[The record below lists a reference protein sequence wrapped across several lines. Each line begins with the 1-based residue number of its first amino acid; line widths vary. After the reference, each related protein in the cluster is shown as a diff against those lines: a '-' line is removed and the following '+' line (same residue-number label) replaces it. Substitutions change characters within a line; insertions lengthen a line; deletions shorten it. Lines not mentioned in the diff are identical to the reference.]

1 MSIKHTL
8 CAVLLLAMIFH
19 IPVSAQDWPEIY
31 DPLQLRTLHLQIDPD
46 DWVTIQHDESLSQEF
61 PAALTLEDEWPP
73 MIVSVRRKS
82 GDPLTE
88 SSEFI
93 KVSLKID
100 INEIYGG
107 QTWHGLKKLSLENGD
122 DQDVVS
128 EGFAWQLHSMASG
141 PEGYGYHPGSG
152 SWVKLY
158 INDIYTG
165 VYLSAEQRD
174 KQFLI
179 NRELYTSG
187 ETWLYKMGDIGSM
200 ELKVGTG
207 DSPAVE
213 ELCYEPFKRYNEACD
228 PLSSSELAAEL
239 PLWIDMQGMLALGV
253 VNTFSANPDE
263 LFNHG
268 KNCYFADFLSG
279 RRMYFPWDLDST
291 RSGSHDE
298 IIPEGSPYADILMA
312 VPEFYEHYIQ
322 IVNDLLTGP
331 LSESRQ
337 LQFLDQLEP
346 VLSEALEADPN
357 SKMDGSVADHFEG
370 LRTWVQG
377 RFEDFEPLL
386 DEVTDAALPPA
397 SRVLVEN
404 YPNPFNPSTEIR
416 FNLSAAGSVE
426 LTIFDLSGR
435 QMRSLYPGTVLDAGE
450 HRVLWN
456 GRSDEGQALSSG
468 IYLASLATDEGRT
481 TRKMILLK

>member
-1 MSIKHTL
+1 
-8 CAVLLLAMIFH
+8 
-19 IPVSAQDWPEIY
+19 
-31 DPLQLRTLHLQIDPD
+31 
-46 DWVTIQHDESLSQEF
+46 
-61 PAALTLEDEWPP
+61 
-73 MIVSVRRKS
+73 
-82 GDPLTE
+82 
-88 SSEFI
+88 
-93 KVSLKID
+93 
-100 INEIYGG
+100 
-107 QTWHGLKKLSLENGD
+107 
-122 DQDVVS
+122 
-128 EGFAWQLHSMASG
+128 
-141 PEGYGYHPGSG
+141 
-152 SWVKLY
+152 
-158 INDIYTG
+158 
-165 VYLSAEQRD
+165 
-174 KQFLI
+174 
-179 NRELYTSG
+179 
-187 ETWLYKMGDIGSM
+187 
-200 ELKVGTG
+200 
-207 DSPAVE
+207 
-213 ELCYEPFKRYNEACD
+213 
-228 PLSSSELAAEL
+228 
-239 PLWIDMQGMLALGV
+239 V